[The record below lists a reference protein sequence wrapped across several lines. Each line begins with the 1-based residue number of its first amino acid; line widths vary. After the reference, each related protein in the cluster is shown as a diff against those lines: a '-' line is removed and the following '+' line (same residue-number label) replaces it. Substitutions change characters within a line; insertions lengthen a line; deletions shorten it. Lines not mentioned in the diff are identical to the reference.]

1 MRYLYDTKLWDKI
14 ELIVEI
20 LISVALVIAAIIK
33 FYAHDIYQAMFY
45 IALAVIIS
53 PFLGLQ
59 RVTKR
64 YLLVTAFILGI
75 FMGYFR

>member
-14 ELIVEI
+14 EFIVET
-20 LISVALVIAAIIK
+20 LIFVALLIAAIIK
-33 FYAHDIYQAMFY
+33 FHSHDIYQAMFY

-64 YLLVTAFILGI
+64 YLVITAFILGM
-75 FMGYFR
+75 FAGYFS

>member
-20 LISVALVIAAIIK
+20 LISVALLIAAIIK
-33 FYAHDIYQAMFY
+33 FCIHDINQAMFY
-45 IALAVIIS
+45 IVLAVIIS
-53 PFLGLQ
+53 PLLGLQ

-75 FMGYFR
+75 FIGYFR

>member
-14 ELIVEI
+14 EFVVEI
-20 LISVALVIAAIIK
+20 LIFVALLIAAIIK
-33 FYAHDIYQAMFY
+33 FSIDDIYQAMFY
-45 IALAVIIS
+45 ITLSVIIS

-64 YLLVTAFILGI
+64 YLLVTAFILGTFI
-75 FMGYFR
+75 GYFR